1 MPRSSMTPQPAA
13 TAPGHF
19 VPAAELSLELMSVR
33 LPEPDGRGEDVG
45 IITDYLSSEGK
56 GRGTNTIL

>member
-1 MPRSSMTPQPAA
+1 MTPQPAA

-19 VPAAELSLELMSVR
+19 VPATELSLELMSVR